1 MLESHC
7 SNQAERQHMVTQAS
21 AQPLET
27 NLRMI
32 LSLLQIPCSV
42 LEWKGFRHQRVLRSI
57 LPLQKKRHLWTGRK
71 MQRIVAEACWQ
82 KLYNLYTLMH
92 GPRLMLQ
99 LMALQP
105 LLQSAELQWMSQ
117 HFDRT
122 AETEMG
128 TG

>member
-7 SNQAERQHMVTQAS
+7 SNQAGRQHMVT
-21 AQPLET
+21 QPLET

-57 LPLQKKRHLWTGRK
+57 LPLQQKRHLWTGRK

-92 GPRLMLQ
+92 GHGIATHGIATHGIATSFAERRVAMYVT
-99 LMALQP
+99 ALRQNC
-105 LLQSAELQWMSQ
+105 
-117 HFDRT
+117 RN
-122 AETEMG
+122 
-128 TG
+128 